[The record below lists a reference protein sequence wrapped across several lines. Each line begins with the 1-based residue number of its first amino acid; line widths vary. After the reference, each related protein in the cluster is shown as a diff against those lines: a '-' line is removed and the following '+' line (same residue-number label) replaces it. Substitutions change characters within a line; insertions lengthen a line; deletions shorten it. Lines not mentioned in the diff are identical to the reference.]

1 MTRTFPGPDCDPGD
15 GPPAPQ
21 GAPRSTR
28 TERAVVLAG
37 FALAALWTA
46 VAAASGADP
55 EAVGAAW
62 LAAVLWTVFASLACA
77 LRRGIGRRD
86 WSAFRRYT
94 LACGRDERIDAA
106 TQSGQYAFLD
116 VAEEHERLMRGD

>member
-1 MTRTFPGPDCDPGD
+1 MTRTFD
-15 GPPAPQ
+15 GPPAPY

-28 TERAVVLAG
+28 TERAVVLGG

-46 VAAASGADP
+46 VAAATGAGL
-55 EAVGAAW
+55 ETAGAAW

-77 LRRGIGRRD
+77 LRRGICRRD
-86 WSAFRRYT
+86 WSAFTGYT
-94 LACGRDERIDAA
+94 LPCGRDERIDAA
-106 TQSGQYAFLD
+106 TQSGQYAFIE